1 MSFGF
6 DGFFNIIILM
16 TLVIKTENFPIKFD
30 VKNLF
35 YVNLISIYLFEG
47 ENFGV
52 GC

>member
-6 DGFFNIIILM
+6 DGFFNVVILM
-16 TLVIKTENFPIKFD
+16 ALVIKTEILPIKFD
-30 VKNLF
+30 VRNLF

-52 GC
+52 G